1 RPAAREAGEQ
11 DARLQ
16 PRRPGRAGA
25 ARLPDEPEVVAIDV
39 TTPPARERYE
49 RLEKVWAEAP
59 GLVGWL
65 TTVNHKRIGQ
75 RYFFTAGAFFLAA
88 GVEAL
93 VMRMQL
99 VQPNEGVLSPS
110 AYDQVMTMHGVTMIF
125 LFVVPMLTGAFGNYF
140 VPMMIGA
147 RDMAFPRMNALSYW
161 IYLAA
166 GVFIYVSLAMGE
178 APNAGWFAYVPLSAK
193 PFNPGHGQD

>member
-1 RPAAREAGEQ
+1 M
-11 DARLQ
+11 
-16 PRRPGRAGA
+16 
-25 ARLPDEPEVVAIDV
+25 AIDV

-125 LFVVPMLTGAFGNYF
+125 LFVVPMLTGAFGP
-140 VPMMIGA
+140 VTQPE
-147 RDMAFPRMNALSYW
+147 ALMKCQACSPSVCGSGSGSCFW
-161 IYLAA
+161 RTAISITWS
-166 GVFIYVSLAMGE
+166 V
-178 APNAGWFAYVPLSAK
+178 
-193 PFNPGHGQD
+193 